1 MRRTVPVMRRLVP
14 VLLVLVLGTLA
25 AACGNT
31 EKPTASRAF
40 CKAADNYNDR
50 VEQSVKERSQGRA
63 EAVRQAPLLAEVAR
77 TAPRKISADART
89 FADAMQRRADGDT
102 SVVDDPDVQTAA
114 ENVNRFANQACNVY
128 QRDSGI

>member
-1 MRRTVPVMRRLVP
+1 MTPMRRILPV
-14 VLLVLVLGTLA
+14 VLVLAALA

-40 CKAADNYNDR
+40 CKAADNYNER
-50 VEQSVKERSQGRA
+50 VERAVKDRSQGRA
-63 EAVRQAPLLAEVAR
+63 EAARQAPLLAEIAR
-77 TAPRKISADART
+77 TAPRKISGDAAT
-89 FADAMQRRADGDT
+89 FADAMRRRADGDT
-102 SVVDDPDVQTAA
+102 SVVDDPDVRDAA